1 MGFLNQYR
9 VKLLIKFLKSHQKV
23 DWIFQEKLPLKNGGS
38 FNGYTYKGIP
48 IYGEMILSD
57 KYQFGL
63 FDKKGRLYGFGLT
76 VEKNGEKIAFGEP
89 NSLMFFKDK
98 EAFPDKYIADCSVR
112 RGKVRQVYST
122 SFDGNYGYDFDTIY
136 LKTELGDLKS
146 VFPPVIKSPK
156 LLRFSKYNDEL
167 YFFGEVNNSKKEYDG
182 YYPDGPGIVICKG
195 GSSFVGMGHLSAM
208 LSYKFTFSNDM
219 PFVGFCGDSIIVTYK
234 KIALQFNGHRDSSS
248 FTILPISKEFDIL
261 SHDRFE
267 YTESSV
273 AFIFEKDFSYRKEN
287 KTTEYSKRI
296 KQAKNSYET
305 IKPNKDLSTLF
316 AAIPNNICFQFG
328 ISLAA
333 KLLKKDLSLPKKI
346 LYNFDF
352 KDTAT
357 DYDTLIS
364 YLTKGE
370 IVTKDVSDK
379 IEYKLGITKEQIAAK
394 KAEKKAAEEAAR
406 KKKEEEERIAK
417 EEQQRLEIEKMKRD
431 FVQMKSSSDISGK
444 CSVEV
449 RFPLLNITFDKN
461 GEVTFTGIVDQ
472 KYEPIIGRLTFG
484 KTKDIL
490 YGAFRP
496 NLRLNAGAYVLN
508 EKDGSQSVY
517 IYSNTKEDYVSKYYD
532 VSGKVDLQIGS
543 PLGLRYVLPELQN
556 EKKYMYFN
564 SETHEVVDEDGKNYS
579 CPFNLAAHHKQA
591 IGALAYGKGVNDYGE
606 IAYLNVKYFGDIND
620 KSNGKYIEMI
630 WPKKD
635 DGYYIA
641 IGERQ
646 HQERKATVDGKGF
659 VLYPK
664 NDLRVGD
671 LINNRLNGFGL
682 RVMGSEIYY
691 GDFADNE
698 FLYNKQRGDHVGYLL
713 SNSCGGYL
721 LKYEDGKC
729 YLNLGWHLNNP
740 EDVFWP
746 LCNEFTA
753 RCVLDDLS
761 LSGVKPPAF
770 IDDVIRRSGRVYIR
784 YREGMLAPQY
794 RTFGPAIFREMDT
807 DAETARYK
815 SSTNKYNSKE
825 FLDDYRRIM
834 RKNANSVEDIYFMT
848 TKELLKGLLCVNHY
862 STYHDDE
869 DSEGA
874 KWMLSFATFN
884 FEYRLSVW
892 CGEDNMACGAVL
904 ANHKI
909 FIMVSEIHVSF
920 SIDDGKPHS
929 CLLAKTFYDQ
939 KTSDTVRTMMIHAE
953 LFARLGY
960 DPFFTEL
967 LKVCN
972 WGDEDTKRLTNWAIS
987 EIERIFG

>member
-1 MGFLNQYR
+1 MSCINQYR
-9 VKLLIKFLKSHQKV
+9 IKLLIKFLKSHQKV
-23 DWIFQEKLPLKNGGS
+23 DWIFQENLPLKNGGS

-63 FDKKGRLYGFGLT
+63 FDKKGCLYGFGLT
-76 VEKNGEKIAFGEP
+76 VEKNGEKLAFGEP
-89 NSLMFFKDK
+89 NSNMFFKDK

-112 RGKVRQVYST
+112 RGKVRHVYST
-122 SFDGNYGYDFDTIY
+122 SFAGNFGYDFDTIY

-156 LLRFSKYNDEL
+156 LLRFSKYMDEL

-219 PFVGFCGDSIIVTYK
+219 PFVGLCDDFIVVSYK
-234 KIALQFNGHRDSSS
+234 KIALQFKGNWDSSS

-261 SHDRFE
+261 SHDQFE

-273 AFIFEKDFSYRKEN
+273 AFIFEKDFTYRKEN
-287 KTTEYSKRI
+287 KTSEYSKRI
-296 KQAKNSYET
+296 KQAKNTYQT
-305 IKPNKDLSTLF
+305 VKPNKDKSTLF
-316 AAIPNNICFQFG
+316 AVIPNNICFQFG

-346 LYNFDF
+346 LSNFDF

-370 IVTKDVSDK
+370 IVTKDVSDR

-394 KAEKKAAEEAAR
+394 KAEKKAAEEAAQR
-406 KKKEEEERIAK
+406 KKEEDERIAK
-417 EEQQRLEIEKMKRD
+417 EEQRRLEIEKAKRD

-449 RFPLLNITFDKN
+449 RFPLLNITSDRN

-472 KYEPIIGRLTFG
+472 KHEPIIGRITFS

-508 EKDGSQSVY
+508 EKDGSQSVF

-532 VSGKVDLQIGS
+532 VSGKVDLQMGS

-556 EKKYMYFN
+556 EKVFMRFN
-564 SETHEVVDEDGKNYS
+564 SGTHEVVDDDGKIYS
-579 CPFNLAAHHKQA
+579 CPFNLAAHHKEA
-591 IGALAYGKGVNDYGE
+591 IGALAYGKGINDYGE
-606 IAYLNVKYFGDIND
+606 VNYVNAKYFGDVKNI
-620 KSNGKYIEMI
+620 STSKYIEML
-630 WPKKD
+630 WPKRN
-635 DGYYIA
+635 DGYYLA
-641 IGERQ
+641 VGKCQ
-646 HQERKATVDGKGF
+646 HKAGTVMVDGTGF
-659 VLYPK
+659 VLFPK
-664 NDLRVGD
+664 YDLRVGD

-682 RVMGSEIYY
+682 RVKGSEIYY

-698 FLYNKQRGDHVGYLL
+698 FLYSKQRGNHVGYLF

-721 LKYEDGKC
+721 LKYENGKC
-729 YLNLGWHLNNP
+729 YLNLGWHLNNR

-770 IDDVIRRSGRVYIR
+770 IHDEIRKSGRVFIR
-784 YREGMLAPQY
+784 YREGMLAPLY
-794 RTFGPAIFREMDT
+794 NTFGPAVFREMDT
-807 DAETARYK
+807 DVETARYK
-815 SSTNKYNSKE
+815 SSTNKYESQE

-834 RKNANSVEDIYFMT
+834 RKNANSVEDIYFSTMKT
-848 TKELLKGLLCVNHY
+848 LAKGQLGVYHYATYNDAADSKDTKWNIGLISNDFTCSL
-862 STYHDDE
+862 
-869 DSEGA
+869 
-874 KWMLSFATFN
+874 F
-884 FEYRLSVW
+884 VW
-892 CGEDNMACGAVL
+892 CSENFMACGVQL
-904 ANHKI
+904 PTHKI
-909 FIMVSEIHVSF
+909 FIGVNETFVQF
-920 SIDDGKPHS
+920 SIDDGKDHS
-929 CLLAKTFYDQ
+929 CIIAKTFYNQ
-939 KTSDTVRTMMIHAE
+939 ETSNKVRTMMIHAE
-953 LFARLGY
+953 LIARHGY

-972 WGDEDTKRLTNWAIS
+972 WGDDETKRLANWAVS